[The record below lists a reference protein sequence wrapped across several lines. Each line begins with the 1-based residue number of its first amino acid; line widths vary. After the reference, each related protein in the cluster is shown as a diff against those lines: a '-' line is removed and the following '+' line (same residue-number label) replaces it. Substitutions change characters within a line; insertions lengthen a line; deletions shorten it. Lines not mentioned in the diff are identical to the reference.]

1 MILDKTQEEKIRT
14 GLLQLGLSYR
24 EARAYLSVLQCPQS
38 TILTI
43 SRDTGM
49 SRGTVYD
56 EVEKL
61 KIKGYLTEIKK
72 GARRII
78 TVENPTNK
86 LYSLLDEKHQSL
98 EKAKNI
104 VEDILP
110 VIKIVGSISA
120 QNTPKVTVYSGEKG
134 FKTVWNDIFACA
146 EKTFLSIARI
156 ETFVKFA
163 GEKYFDELQKR
174 KIKSGFHS
182 RAINEDTE
190 PARKLKEEDS
200 RYGRETR
207 LLPKEYS
214 FPSTEII
221 YGNKI
226 AMFSTV
232 EENLILVIE
241 SADFAKTHHFYF
253 DIMWKFLGGL

>member
-1 MILDKTQEEKIRT
+1 MMLDKTQEEKIRT
-14 GLLQLGLSYR
+14 GLLQLGLSYK
-24 EARAYLSVLQCPQS
+24 EARAYLSALQNPQS

-43 SRDTGM
+43 SRDTRM

-61 KIKGYLTEIKK
+61 KIKGYLTETKK

-104 VEDILP
+104 VGDILP
-110 VIKIVGSISA
+110 VIKIIGATSA
-120 QNTPKVTVYSGEKG
+120 KNTPKIMVYSGEKG
-134 FKTVWNDIFACA
+134 FKTVWDDIFACA

-163 GEKYFDELQKR
+163 GEKYLDELQK
-174 KIKSGFHS
+174 KKVKSSFHS
-182 RAINEDTE
+182 QAINEDTE
-190 PARKLKEEDS
+190 LARKLKEEDS
-200 RYGRETR
+200 KYGRETR

-241 SADFAKTHHFYF
+241 SADFAKTHHVYF
-253 DIMWKFLGGL
+253 DIMWKFLGEQ

>member
-1 MILDKTQEEKIRT
+1 MILDKTQEEKIRK

-24 EARAYLSVLQCPQS
+24 EAKAYLSTLQNPQS

-61 KIKGYLTEIKK
+61 KIKGYLIETKK

-110 VIKIVGSISA
+110 VMKTIGATSA

-146 EKTFLSIARI
+146 EKTFLSIAKI

-163 GEKYFDELQKR
+163 GEKYLDELQIR
-174 KIKSGFHS
+174 KVKLGFHS

-190 PARKLKEEDS
+190 MAKKLKEEDS
-200 RYGRETR
+200 KYGRETK

-221 YGNKI
+221 YGHKV
-226 AMFSTV
+226 ALFSTI
-232 EENLILVIE
+232 EENLILVLE
-241 SADFAKTHHFYF
+241 SEDFAKTHTVYF
-253 DIMWKFLGGL
+253 DIMWKFLGDR